1 MTGNQLS
8 TIALRQA
15 EIVAKAAII
24 AGFCGAISTVPFSS
38 TLQALLL
45 LVLVLVGAGSAAM
58 CWVDLPPA
66 VTVAAVVGISVI
78 SVMSLAVVMAWL
90 GVWYPIPS
98 CLIVSIVV
106 VTCGFVRLKKL
117 QSPMAESG

>member
-1 MTGNQLS
+1 MADNHRS
-8 TIALRQA
+8 TTALRQA
-15 EIVAKAAII
+15 EIVAKSAII
-24 AGFCGAISTVPFSS
+24 AGFCGALSTVPFSS

-66 VTVAAVVGISVI
+66 VTVAAVLGISMVLMLSLSVI
-78 SVMSLAVVMAWL
+78 MAWL

-98 CLIVSIVV
+98 CLLLSTVIVL
-106 VTCGFVRLKKL
+106 CGYARLRTLRTK
-117 QSPMAESG
+117 MVETA